1 MNVTDRT
8 RSGGRRRVYG
18 SMAGAAR
25 RVGQGVPCACLCLP
39 SGVEFHVR
47 ARRTLAARLPRQ
59 GSRWAVPAA
68 RTRRGRSG
76 LTPTLTHAVRN
87 PRTRCC
93 CLLEL
98 DARGS
103 RRARSAAGHACARAG
118 RTFRTGRAGADD
130 GRRRAARERDRERQ
144 RGRGDLLTWRPFR
157 FPVSSLKGP

>member
-59 GSRWAVPAA
+59 GSRWVVPAA

-103 RRARSAAGHACARAG
+103 RRARSAGHACARAG
-118 RTFRTGRAGADD
+118 RTFRTGRAGGRAQMMAD
-130 GRRRAARERDRERQ
+130 GAR
-144 RGRGDLLTWRPFR
+144 RGREIERGREAGEI
-157 FPVSSLKGP
+157 S